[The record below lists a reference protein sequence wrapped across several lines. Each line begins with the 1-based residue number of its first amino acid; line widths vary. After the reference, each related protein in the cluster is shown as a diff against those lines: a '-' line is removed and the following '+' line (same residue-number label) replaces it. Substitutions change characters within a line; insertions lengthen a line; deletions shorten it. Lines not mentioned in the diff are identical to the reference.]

1 VRIDQPDAIIVGSGA
16 GGGTAARVLTQRGLS
31 VVVLEK
37 GRYWRP
43 DEFLPYDELHFLEH
57 RALTPGMDDVNVYVD
72 SAGKRQRVQRWWI
85 SNLVGGST
93 MQWEANL
100 PRYTSEDFT
109 VLDFFKDVP
118 AGASMVNWPWTY
130 EEFQPWFERA
140 EHEWGV
146 SGKANQNERQ
156 EPTRPGYDYPMPPIR
171 PHASTSFVQWAFG
184 RAGMQPYLSPR
195 GINSKTYD
203 GRPGCP
209 FCGFCQGFGCAVNDR
224 ASSTN
229 TVLARALA
237 TGRCD
242 LRTGHCVTRVVHD
255 SGRVSG
261 VAYKTEPDGP
271 ELVLTAPLVV
281 ISIQAIESA
290 RLFLLSEIP
299 DPNRMIGHY
308 LTYHTKGTAEITLK
322 SHPVWDEGPDR
333 LFQPRTALGS
343 LQLRDLYVIDDPGT
357 YLTKGGK
364 FSIYDPLTVAPPI
377 KALRATGYEP
387 KRAKD
392 LWGKA
397 LTERLVELREQAG
410 VSFSFTGETLSMYD
424 NRVEL
429 DDQEKDPWGL
439 PAARVF
445 YTHPQY
451 DLDLSRYCLERV
463 CGIVADAG
471 GEVRRFDPQKADNPG
486 YGHNHGSLRA
496 GTDPGAAVLD
506 ADCQSHT
513 VKGLYVL
520 DCAFMPTAGASNPTL
535 TQIANTYRVCEKV
548 AASFDRTDR
557 QVCAD
562 RR

>member
-1 VRIDQPDAIIVGSGA
+1 MSIDSPDAIIVGSGA
-16 GGGTAARVLTQRGLS
+16 GGGTAARVLTQRGMN

-37 GRYWRP
+37 GRHWTA
-43 DEFLPYDELHFLEH
+43 DDFLPYDELHFLEH
-57 RALTPGMDDVNVYVD
+57 RALTPGMNDVNVYVD

-85 SNLVGGST
+85 GNMVGGAT
-93 MQWEANL
+93 VLWEANL

-109 VLDFFKDVP
+109 VLDVLKEVP

-130 EEFQPWFERA
+130 DEFQPWFERA

-171 PHASTSFVQWAFG
+171 PHASTKFLQWAFG
-184 RAGMQPYLSPR
+184 RAGMKPYLSPR
-195 GINSKTYD
+195 GINSRTYD

-242 LRTGHCVTRVVHD
+242 LRTGHCVTRVVHEK
-255 SGRVSG
+255 GRVSG
-261 VAYKTEPDGP
+261 VAYKTELDGP
-271 ELVLTAPLVV
+271 ELVLTAPLVFV
-281 ISIQAIESA
+281 SIQAIESA

-299 DPNRMIGHY
+299 DPHKMIGHY
-308 LTYHTKGTAEITLK
+308 LTYHTKGTAEITFP

-343 LQLRDLYVIDDPGT
+343 LQLRDLYVIDDPDT

-377 KALRATGYEP
+377 KVLRATGYEP
-387 KRAKD
+387 QRPKE

-397 LTERLVELREQAG
+397 LTGRLVELREQAG
-410 VSFSFTGETLSMYD
+410 VSFSFTGETLSTYD

-451 DLDLSRYCLERV
+451 DVDLSKYCLEKV
-463 CGIVADAG
+463 CRIMADAG
-471 GEVRRFDPQKADNPG
+471 GQIRRFDPQKPENPG
-486 YGHNHGSLRA
+486 YGHNHGTLRA
-496 GTDPGAAVLD
+496 GTDPHASVLD

-513 VKGLYVL
+513 VSGLYVL
-520 DCAFMPTAGASNPTL
+520 DSAFMPTAGASNPTL
-535 TQIANTYRVCEKV
+535 TQIANAYRVCESV
-548 AASFDRTDR
+548 AASFDRSRSKAVT
-557 QVCAD
+557 A
-562 RR
+562 